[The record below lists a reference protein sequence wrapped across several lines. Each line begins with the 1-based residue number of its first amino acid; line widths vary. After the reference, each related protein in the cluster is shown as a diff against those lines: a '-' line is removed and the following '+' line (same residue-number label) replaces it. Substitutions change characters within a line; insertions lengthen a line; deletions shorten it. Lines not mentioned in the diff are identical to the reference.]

1 MIDVVIAGIC
11 GFMAGS
17 FTTVLL
23 ISLLLAGKED
33 KDG

>member
-23 ISLLLAGKED
+23 ISLLLAGGED
-33 KDG
+33 DD

>member
-17 FTTVLL
+17 FTTILL
-23 ISLLLAGKED
+23 ISLLLAGGED
-33 KDG
+33 DD